1 MRQRHVPERTCVI
14 CGTKTAKR
22 ELVRVVRTPQGTC
35 AVDETGKLSGRGAY
49 LCHRASCWEKALKGG
64 RLAHALR
71 GEVSVEDKEKL
82 EGFAITLN
90 STTTDR

>member
-22 ELVRVVRTPQGTC
+22 DLVRVVRTPQGECT
-35 AVDETGKLSGRGAY
+35 VDATGKLPGRGAY
-49 LCHRASCWEKALKGG
+49 ICRQPSCWEKALRGG

-71 GEVSVEDKEKL
+71 GEVSPADKEKL
-82 EGFAITLN
+82 EGFATTLN
-90 STTTDR
+90 SSGT